1 MSSKIEEK
9 EGWTTLHVPREVL
22 EQIRKIRE
30 KEKGKATWEIVLE
43 ALKNKYNELSV
54 STPSRSKT
62 KSKSEIDEVWAE
74 TVAYEIM
81 KLSTNFIEFMN
92 DTSDK
97 KFDILIKRL
106 QEAQRVLRIDT
117 SEVQRMTEE
126 YFKDK
131 NIENKEKLFKAYQN
145 LIKRIMIDAL

>member
-1 MSSKIEEK
+1 MSTKSEEK

-22 EQIRKIRE
+22 DVVREIRE

-43 ALKNKYNELSV
+43 ALKSKYNELNMSP
-54 STPSRSKT
+54 PSHPRAESKRT
-62 KSKSEIDEVWAE
+62 IDETWADY
-74 TVAYEIM
+74 VSYEIM

-97 KFDILIKRL
+97 KFDVLMKRL
-106 QEAQRVLRIDT
+106 QEVQRVLEIDT
-117 SEVQRMTEE
+117 SEVQKMTEE

-131 NIENKEKLFKAYQN
+131 NIENKEKLFKAYQG
-145 LIKRIMIDAL
+145 LIKKIMIDAL